1 MHERAAD
8 IGDLFAVT
16 TGSEQEFEKRLLES
30 SRLAFRVAY
39 SVLRHRQD
47 AEDVAQDALV
57 RAHRRFATLRDPTR
71 YRAWIVR
78 MTWRLAMDHRRG
90 DARRRQ
96 REMAHTQLAPT
107 EGLQLVGR
115 DRADALWTAID
126 ALPERLKLVIVLA
139 SVEGHDVEEVARL
152 VGAPPGTVKS
162 RLFTARKRLKELL
175 R

>member
-8 IGDLFAVT
+8 IGDLFAVRA
-16 TGSEQEFEKRLLES
+16 GSEQEVEKRLLES

-47 AEDVAQDALV
+47 AEDVAQDVLV

-96 REMAHTQLAPT
+96 RELAHTQLAPT
-107 EGLQLVGR
+107 EESQLASR
-115 DRADALWTAID
+115 DRALWTAID
-126 ALPERLKLVIVLA
+126 ALPEKLRLVIVLA
-139 SVEGHDVEEVARL
+139 SVEGHDVDEVARL

-175 R
+175 G

>member
-8 IGDLFAVT
+8 IGNLFAVT
-16 TGSEQEFEKRLLES
+16 AGSEQEVEKRLLES

-47 AEDVAQDALV
+47 AEDVAQDVLV
-57 RAHRRFATLRDPTR
+57 RAHRRFATLRDPAR

-96 REMAHTQLAPT
+96 RELAHTQLAPT
-107 EGLQLVGR
+107 EDLQLAGR
-115 DRADALWTAID
+115 DRALWTAID
-126 ALPERLKLVIVLA
+126 ALPEKLRLVIVLA
-139 SVEGHDVEEVARL
+139 SVEVHDVDEVARL

-175 R
+175 G

>member
-16 TGSEQEFEKRLLES
+16 TGSEQEVEKRLLES

-39 SVLRHRQD
+39 SVLRQRQD
-47 AEDVAQDALV
+47 AEDVAQDVLV

-96 REMAHTQLAPT
+96 RELVHTQLAPT
-107 EGLQLVGR
+107 EDSQLAGR
-115 DRADALWTAID
+115 DRALWAAID
-126 ALPERLKLVIVLA
+126 ALPERLRLVIVLA
-139 SVEGHDVEEVARL
+139 SVEGHDVDEVARL

-175 R
+175 E

>member
-16 TGSEQEFEKRLLES
+16 AGLEQEFDNRLVES

-47 AEDVAQDALV
+47 AEDVAQDVLV

-78 MTWRLAMDHRRG
+78 MTWRLAMDHRRS
-90 DARRRQ
+90 DDRRRQ
-96 REMAHTQLAPT
+96 RELAHTQLIRT
-107 EGLQLVGR
+107 EGTELVGR

-126 ALPERLKLVIVLA
+126 ALPEKLRLVIVLA
-139 SVEGHDVEEVARL
+139 SIEGHDVDEVARL
-152 VGAPPGTVKS
+152 VGVPPGTVKS
-162 RLFTARKRLKELL
+162 RLFTARKHLKDFLE
-175 R
+175 